1 MPRNNLNEDGNYKE
15 IISQMN
21 EVTPNNISIIKEII
35 SNNERQL
42 GQIWEL
48 LNLELRQCTEI
59 QEIFV
64 QYTNNAMIGNTIN
77 KLKEL
82 GKTEDEIVDL
92 LIERNYKLLENC
104 LRFNRKELSDEMRKK
119 AIIKEPKLAQ
129 YLTQIDLIGEILEIQ
144 PEIEKYLDPE
154 ILFKLKSSLKKQKN
168 EQKNIKRLKK
178 EQKEEIS
185 QMNEATPENITKI
198 KHMVKN
204 GAILSQIWELLSMEL
219 KQNVEIQET
228 FIEYTRNKTRGR
240 GKIIRDLKELGK
252 TDDEILDMFINK
264 NYELLEDFL
273 RLKEKEISGEMR
285 KKAIIRKPQLAHY
298 LTQEDPLEEILEI
311 QPQIAYYLS
320 SKIPNKE
327 ELLLKAKFLEKERN
341 NEIFFRFATGL
352 EIKNDNDA
360 MKVVEAYIR
369 ENKTIR
375 QFCDKYMIED
385 EANFNILLNRY
396 EKEFKNGIGLQI
408 QEVKRQAQL
417 RYMDFMKEE
426 VSKILK
432 KEKSI
437 RKSIQQNDI
446 LNAYSFIDAK
456 TFLDESDYNRI
467 ILKLYTGLGLHEYK
481 RREKTD
487 EYGVKSSLIGNLSI
501 EEALSWFSK
510 KGKPNVMAVKKGI
523 LKLIGIVNH
532 KFSDMFWIEE
542 KDKKKIETV
551 IDTYLPKDKDKLL
564 NNFSFVNNY
573 GIEVKTTEQNLQLAI
588 EYLNAKD
595 RYICQQTV
603 KNVLKAIGEGTL
615 SIDDIQKEK
624 EKKILR
630 DEQQNRSKNEKMN
643 KLKGI
648 TNVDEYIKLILEE
661 PTIEKTEQEAD
672 ESSERRRKIEK
683 VKDLITLSHQQ
694 DAEIL
699 ELEGQIQQK
708 GNPIENE

>member
-48 LNLELRQCTEI
+48 LNLKLRQCTEI

-64 QYTNNAMIGNTIN
+64 QHTNNAMIGNTIN

-92 LIERNYKLLENC
+92 LIEKNYKLLENC

-154 ILFKLKSSLKKQKN
+154 ILVKLKSSLKKQKN

-198 KHMVKN
+198 KQMVKN
-204 GAILSQIWELLSMEL
+204 GVVLSQIWELLNMEL
-219 KQNVEIQET
+219 KQNVEIQEV
-228 FIEYTRNKTRGR
+228 FIEYTKTTKGR
-240 GKIIRDLKELGK
+240 GKIIRDLKELNK
-252 TDDEILDMFINK
+252 PDDEILDMLINK
-264 NYELLEDFL
+264 NYKLLEDSL
-273 RLKEKEISGEMR
+273 RLKEKEISVEMR
-285 KKAIIRKPQLAHY
+285 KKAIIRKPQLACY

-375 QFCDKYMIED
+375 QFCDKYMIKD

-456 TFLDESDYNRI
+456 TFLDESDYKSI
-467 ILKLYTGLGLHEYK
+467 ILKLYTGAGLYKYK
-481 RREKTD
+481 RREKFD

-523 LKLIGIVNH
+523 FKLIGIVNH
-532 KFSDMFWIEE
+532 GYGGKFSIEE
-542 KDKKKIETV
+542 TDKKKIETV
-551 IDTYLPKDKDKLL
+551 IYTYLPKDKDKLL

-595 RYICQQTV
+595 RYICQKTV
-603 KNVLKAIGEGTL
+603 KNVLRAIGQGTL

-630 DEQQNRSKNEKMN
+630 DEQLNRSKNEKMN

-694 DAEIL
+694 DAEIS
-699 ELEGQIQQK
+699 ELESEIQK
-708 GNPIENE
+708 EGNPIENE